1 MLVREVFVFFPFS
14 SFVYSPPLFFRF
26 VFFWSALV
34 GFILVGK
41 VFGKASRILVLD
53 ERKGR
58 WAVKQ
63 DVEIF
68 GSMLSAF
75 SSGLLKWIVLIL
87 VWFERSLHPAQVSG
101 QSCP

>member
-1 MLVREVFVFFPFS
+1 MQMLFCEVFFFPFS
-14 SFVYSPPLFFRF
+14 SFVYSPPSSFAFLASFCF
-26 VFFWSALV
+26 L
-34 GFILVGK
+34 LVGK
-41 VFGKASRILVLD
+41 VFGKAPRILVLD
-53 ERKGR
+53 ERKGS

-68 GSMLSAF
+68 GSMLHAF
-75 SSGLLKWIVLIL
+75 FSGLLKWIVLIL